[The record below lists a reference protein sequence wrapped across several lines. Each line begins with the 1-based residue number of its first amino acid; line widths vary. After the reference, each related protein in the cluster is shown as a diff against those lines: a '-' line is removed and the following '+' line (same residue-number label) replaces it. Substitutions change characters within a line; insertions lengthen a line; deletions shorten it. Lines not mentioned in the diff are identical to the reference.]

1 MKIAGMLV
9 VRKNSVRV
17 PNKLLRPF
25 GGTTL
30 FDIALERYSRHPAL
44 SRLYL
49 CAHEDEFFEKA
60 AAYPD
65 LVQIR
70 RSHRSAHG
78 ETAAE
83 IYDFL
88 DQVEEEWLVN
98 LNPCC
103 PFARAETLTT
113 AIGHFATNGCKS
125 LVPAVTIRDWVCNE
139 QGQYL
144 NAAPD
149 SINSKDLRPL
159 YKMTHPFVIYSK
171 TRLRDTGTIWSL
183 SPGDPCLFPVGDFEG
198 IDIDMP
204 NDFTIAE
211 ALYRYLNDHER
222 AVDPCDHRKL

>member
-1 MKIAGMLV
+1 MKVAGMLI

-30 FDIALERYSRHPAL
+30 FDIALEKYYRHPAF

-49 CAHEDEFFEKA
+49 CAHEPEFFEKA
-60 AAYPD
+60 ARYPE
-65 LVQIR
+65 LTLIH

-88 DQVEEEWLVN
+88 DQIEEEWLVN
-98 LNPCC
+98 INPCC
-103 PFARAETLTT
+103 PFVKPETLTA
-113 AIGHFATNGCKS
+113 AIEHFAANGCRS
-125 LVPAVTIRDWVCNE
+125 LVPVLTIRDWACDD
-139 QGQYL
+139 QGRYL
-144 NAAPD
+144 NAAPE

-159 YKMTHPFVIYSK
+159 YRMTHPFLVYNK
-171 TRLRDTGTIWSL
+171 TRMIETHAVWSL
-183 SPGDPCLFPVGDFEG
+183 TTGDPCLFPVGDFEG

-204 NDFTIAE
+204 NDFMLAE
-211 ALYRYLNDHER
+211 ALHLYMKNGRGSDFQVSLD
-222 AVDPCDHRKL
+222 DK

>member
-1 MKIAGMLV
+1 MKIAGMLI

-30 FDIALERYSRHPAL
+30 FDIALEKYCRHPAL

-49 CAHEDEFFEKA
+49 CAHEQEFFEKA
-60 AAYPD
+60 TPYSE
-65 LVQIR
+65 LIR
-70 RSHRSAHG
+70 IHRSQRSAMG
-78 ETAAE
+78 ESAAE

-103 PFARAETLTT
+103 PFTKPETLTA
-113 AIGHFATNGCKS
+113 AIEHFSTHGCKS
-125 LVPAVTIRDWVCNE
+125 LVPATTIRDWVCDE
-139 QGQYL
+139 HGRYV
-144 NAAPD
+144 NAAPE

-171 TRLRDTGTIWSL
+171 ARMRDMGAIWSL
-183 SPGDPCLFPVGDFEG
+183 ASSDPCLFPVGDFEG

-204 NDFTIAE
+204 SDFAIAE
-211 ALYRYLNDHER
+211 ALYIYLQNH
-222 AVDPCDHRKL
+222 ACATAAN